1 MALFTWK
8 DEYAMSVPR
17 IDAQHRR
24 LFELAGNL
32 HSAMLAGQ
40 AKSILG
46 GLLDA
51 LIDYTREHFDTEES
65 LMQRHAY
72 PGYSRHK
79 IQHDDL
85 TRTVLAFRR
94 DFESGKVAVSVEL
107 LGFLKEWLAHHIAES
122 DQRVGVHLRRAA

>member
-8 DEYAMSVPR
+8 DEYAISEPR

-40 AKSILG
+40 AKNVLG
-46 GLLDA
+46 GLLNE
-51 LIDYTREHFDTEES
+51 LIAYTREHFSTEES
-65 LMQRHAY
+65 LMRRCSY
-72 PGYSRHK
+72 PDFQRHK

-85 TRTVLAFRR
+85 TFTVLAFRR
-94 DFESGKVAVSVEL
+94 DFEAGKVALSVEL

-122 DQRVGVHLRRAA
+122 DRRVGEHLRRAA